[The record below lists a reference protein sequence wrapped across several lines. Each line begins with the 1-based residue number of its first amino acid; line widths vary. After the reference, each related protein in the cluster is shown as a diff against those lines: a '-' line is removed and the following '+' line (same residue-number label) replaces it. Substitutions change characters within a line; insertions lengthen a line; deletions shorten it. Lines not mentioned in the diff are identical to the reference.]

1 MTKFPS
7 TKLAYC
13 YVSTIKNID
22 VLYLG
27 LKELLIGWEIPVN
40 AKNRY
45 LLWKACDQN
54 RYAKTAKGI
63 ILNSPNTDIFIL
75 YVLIN
80 FNTLFYL
87 FVKSTHMKP

>member
-1 MTKFPS
+1 MTTFPG

-27 LKELLIGWEIPVN
+27 LKELLIGWGIPVN

-45 LLWKACDQN
+45 PL
-54 RYAKTAKGI
+54 
-63 ILNSPNTDIFIL
+63 
-75 YVLIN
+75 
-80 FNTLFYL
+80 
-87 FVKSTHMKP
+87 